1 MRSNYYKSVLKH
13 AGLAVSALLL
23 ASGAAFAQQ
32 QIILSA
38 GPAAAVLPDGTG
50 VPMWGYSCD
59 ATQVTGSTATCA
71 PLNAAAALLGTWSP
85 VVITVPTGQ
94 DLQINLTNNLSFNS
108 GNIPTSLVIVGQ
120 LGGGLGTTATS
131 VASPDHPNAQPVTW
145 PIAADAPGT
154 PVTGVGTPPIQGTRV
169 QAFSTEVAVG
179 TPASLCW
186 GVSCPVPTPAL
197 KPGTYLIE
205 SGTHPSI
212 QGPMGLYGILVVT
225 CAPGSTTC
233 ATTGTAGTA
242 YPAVGTAPA
251 VTYGADIP
259 LLFSEI
265 DPVQNNAVNLAV
277 ATTGFAETNV
287 WSGQFGGCGNPVKA
301 DGTSNSTYGTC
312 YPPAVNYTP
321 LYYLINGQGFDTTTP
336 SNSLFAAKP
345 GTATAGITGNGLVRL
360 SNA

>member
-32 QIILSA
+32 QINLSA

-59 ATQVTGSTATCA
+59 AAQVTGSTATCA

-131 VASPDHPNAQPVTW
+131 VASPDHTNAQPVTW

-154 PVTGVGTPPIQGTRV
+154 PVTSSRRW
-169 QAFSTEVAVG
+169 VAG
-179 TPASLCW
+179 TPAE
-186 GVSCPVPTPAL
+186 PR
-197 KPGTYLIE
+197 
-205 SGTHPSI
+205 PSRR
-212 QGPMGLYGILVVT
+212 GLPRNDP
-225 CAPGSTTC
+225 CGS
-233 ATTGTAGTA
+233 
-242 YPAVGTAPA
+242 
-251 VTYGADIP
+251 
-259 LLFSEI
+259 
-265 DPVQNNAVNLAV
+265 
-277 ATTGFAETNV
+277 
-287 WSGQFGGCGNPVKA
+287 A
-301 DGTSNSTYGTC
+301 DGGRSWR
-312 YPPAVNYTP
+312 
-321 LYYLINGQGFDTTTP
+321 FTT
-336 SNSLFAAKP
+336 AE
-345 GTATAGITGNGLVRL
+345 
-360 SNA
+360 